1 MGVFPPRLIN
11 YNGLPFHVPKPIGP
25 MSHHHAQ
32 FNSEETARLVQG
44 AAAGD
49 PQALGRLLTQDQ
61 DRLLRIAAYRMDPRL
76 RGRIDPADILQ
87 EAYLE
92 AANRF
97 PDYVR
102 QQEKIPFFLWLRFL
116 TMQKL
121 MQIHREHFHVKSRDV
136 EREVSLFG
144 GPSPQATSAILAA
157 QLLGT
162 YTSPSE
168 AAVRNELRQKLE
180 QMLNAMDAIDR
191 EVLMLRHFEQ
201 LNNAETAR
209 VLDIQESAASGR
221 YVRAIRRLKQLLDAA
236 NIDPNASGH

>member
-1 MGVFPPRLIN
+1 LVGLMSPNRLQ
-11 YNGLPFHVPKPIGP
+11 
-25 MSHHHAQ
+25 SD
-32 FNSEETARLVQG
+32 SENTSSLMQQ

-49 PQALGRLLTQDQ
+49 PRALGRLLTQHEN
-61 DRLLRIAAYRMDPRL
+61 RLLRIVTYRMDSRL

-97 PDYVR
+97 ADYVP
-102 QQEKIPFFLWLRFL
+102 QQNKLPFFLWLRFL
-116 TMQKL
+116 TVQKL
-121 MQIHREHFHVKSRDV
+121 MQIHREHLDVKARDV
-136 EREVSLFG
+136 QREISLFG
-144 GPSPQATSAILAA
+144 GAGLQATSAVLAA
-157 QLLGT
+157 QLLGK

-180 QMLNAMDAIDR
+180 QMLDAMEPIDR

-201 LNNAETAR
+201 LSNAETAG
-209 VLDIQESAASGR
+209 VLEIQESAASSR

-236 NIDPNASGH
+236 KIDPNGSRD